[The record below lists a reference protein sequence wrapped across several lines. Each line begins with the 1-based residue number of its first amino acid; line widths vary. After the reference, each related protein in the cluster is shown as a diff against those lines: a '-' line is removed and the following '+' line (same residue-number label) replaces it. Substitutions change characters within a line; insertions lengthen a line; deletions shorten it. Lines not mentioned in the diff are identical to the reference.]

1 MRRLSPAAHQRLIR
15 ININGWR
22 PLTIRAVNQ
31 APTQAGLPP
40 DTSNRPALAPGI
52 ATPGIACFHCGLP
65 VRERGRFTVRYRDHD
80 EPLCCAGCEAVART
94 IIAGGFGAYYAHRSG
109 AAPRVDPPVP
119 ATIPNAKLY
128 DRPEVQAS
136 FVRPLADGEREA
148 GLVLEGI
155 QCPAC
160 VWLNEQHLMRL
171 GGVTSVRIDYTT
183 RRAKVRWDAS
193 RIALSDILQAIHAI
207 GYVAHPYDAARIEDV
222 RRRERR
228 TALWQLFVAGFGMMQ
243 VMMVAYPAYIA
254 GDGEMTRDIEQLMRV
269 AGLALTVPVIAW
281 SATPFYRGAW
291 RDVRIGRLGM
301 DIPIVLG
308 IAIAFAASVWA
319 TIAQSGDV
327 WFDSITMFIFF
338 LLAGRAIE
346 RVARDRAARRIEDLA
361 RRLPAIAERLP
372 AYPAIES
379 GERVPAAA
387 LAVNDHVRIAAGAV
401 APADGI
407 VMEGQ
412 ASFDESALTGESRSV
427 PKAPGDRIIG
437 GTINQTSAVVM
448 RVERV
453 GGDTWLASIERMI
466 ERAATAKPRF
476 VRLADHYAGVFVA
489 TILILAVVSA
499 IGWWA
504 IDPRQGLLAAVAV
517 LVVTCPC
524 ALSLA
529 TPIAFTASTSYLA
542 GRGVLVA
549 DPEAIE
555 KLARVR
561 HIVFDKTGSLT
572 EGRLSLSRIDLFD
585 ASNRADCLGIA
596 ASLERSATHPMAR
609 AVRNAAAVERADTPV
624 AEGVHETPG
633 GGVEGTVDGRRY
645 RLGAARYSGTLHDK
659 RARMFDH
666 AADQSLAWLADERG
680 WLAVFAF
687 ADAIRSDARDTV
699 MALGS
704 RGLRLSML
712 SGDEPG
718 VVDAIAGQLS
728 VTEREGGLSPTAK
741 RDRIVAAQHAGGL
754 VAMVGDGVNDGPV
767 LAQAD
772 VSIAVAN
779 AAPLAHHAAG
789 IVLLDDRLLNIDLA
803 IDTAHRTMRIV
814 RQNLA
819 WAFAYNIASVP
830 LAALG
835 YVPPWLAGLG
845 MAASSLAVVANSA
858 RLATRP
864 WTSSTS

>member
-1 MRRLSPAAHQRLIR
+1 MTAARTATL
-15 ININGWR
+15 G
-22 PLTIRAVNQ
+22 AFVE
-31 APTQAGLPP
+31 APEA
-40 DTSNRPALAPGI
+40 
-52 ATPGIACFHCGLP
+52 ACFHCGLAI
-65 VRERGRFTVRYRDHD
+65 RERSRFTIRYRDRD

-94 IIAGGFGAYYAHRSG
+94 IITGGFDAYYAHRS
-109 AAPRVDPPVP
+109 AAATRVDPPAP
-119 ATIPNAKLY
+119 AIIADAKLY
-128 DRPEVQAS
+128 DRPEVQAT
-136 FVRPLADGEREA
+136 FVRAHADGEREA

-160 VWLNEQHLMRL
+160 VWLNEQHVMRL
-171 GGVTSVRIDYTT
+171 GGVTSVRIDYMT
-183 RRAKVRWDAS
+183 RRARVRWDAS
-193 RIALSDILQAIHAI
+193 RIALSDILQAIRAI
-207 GYVAHPYDAARIEDV
+207 GYVAYPYDATRIEDV

-243 VMMVAYPAYIA
+243 VMMFAYPDYVA
-254 GDGEMTRDIEQLMRV
+254 GEGEITRDIEQLMRV
-269 AGLALTVPVIAW
+269 GGLALTIPVIAW

-291 RDVRIGRLGM
+291 RDIRIRRLGM

-319 TIAQSGDV
+319 TVAQSGDV

-346 RVARDRAARRIEDLA
+346 RAVRDRAARRIEDLA
-361 RRLPAIAERLP
+361 RRLPAIAEHLP
-372 AYPAIES
+372 AYPAIERC
-379 GERVPAAA
+379 ERIPAAA

-401 APADGI
+401 APADGVVI
-407 VMEGQ
+407 EGH
-412 ASFDESALTGESRSV
+412 ASFDESALTGESRPV
-427 PKAPGDRIIG
+427 QKASGDRIIG

-453 GGDTWLASIERMI
+453 GPDTWLSGIERLI
-466 ERAATAKPRF
+466 ERAATTKPRF
-476 VRLADHYAGVFVA
+476 VRLADRYAGMFIAV
-489 TILILAVVSA
+489 ILILAAATA
-499 IGWWA
+499 IVWWA
-504 IDPRQGLLAAVAV
+504 IDARQGILAAVAV

-555 KLARVR
+555 KLARIR

-572 EGRLSLSRIDLFD
+572 EGRLSLSRIVIFG
-585 ASNRADCLGIA
+585 ATNRADCLRIA
-596 ASLERSATHPMAR
+596 AALERTATHSMAR
-609 AVRNAAAVERADTPV
+609 AVCTTAAAEGLDV
-624 AEGVHETPG
+624 APAQDVRETPG
-633 GGVEGTVDGRRY
+633 GGVEGTIDGRRY
-645 RLGAARYSGTLHDK
+645 RLGTARYSGALHDK
-659 RARMFDH
+659 PAPMFDH
-666 AADQSLAWLADERG
+666 AADQSLAWLGDESG
-680 WLAVFAF
+680 WLAAFAF
-687 ADAIRSDARDTV
+687 ADSIRADARDTV
-699 MALGS
+699 MALRS
-704 RGLRLSML
+704 RDLRISML

-718 VVDAIAGQLS
+718 AADDIAQRLS
-728 VTEREGGLSPTAK
+728 ITEREAGLSPVAK
-741 RDRIVAAQHAGGL
+741 RDRLAALQQDGAV

-779 AAPLAHHAAG
+779 AAPLAHHAAS

-814 RQNLA
+814 RQNFA

-835 YVPPWLAGLG
+835 YFPPWLAGLG

-864 WTSSTS
+864 WTSCTS

>member
-1 MRRLSPAAHQRLIR
+1 
-15 ININGWR
+15 
-22 PLTIRAVNQ
+22 
-31 APTQAGLPP
+31 
-40 DTSNRPALAPGI
+40 
-52 ATPGIACFHCGLP
+52 IACFHCGLA
-65 VRERGRFTVRYRDHD
+65 VRERGRFTIRYRGRD

-94 IIAGGFGAYYAHRSG
+94 IVAGGFDAYYVHRS
-109 AAPRVDPPVP
+109 AAASRIDPLVP
-119 ATIPNAKLY
+119 AIIADAKLY
-128 DRPEVQAS
+128 DRPDVQAS

-160 VWLNEQHLMRL
+160 IWLNEQHLMRL

-183 RRAKVRWDAS
+183 RRARIRWDAS
-193 RIALSDILQAIHAI
+193 RIALSDILQAIRAI
-207 GYVAHPYDAARIEDV
+207 GYVAYPYDAARIEDV

-243 VMMVAYPAYIA
+243 VMMFAYPAYLA
-254 GDGEMTRDIEQLMRV
+254 GDGDMTRDIEQLMRI
-269 AGLALTVPVIAW
+269 AGLALTIPVIAW

-319 TIAQSGDV
+319 TVAQSGDV

-346 RVARDRAARRIEDLA
+346 RAVRDRASRRIEDLA

-372 AYPAIES
+372 AYPANECC
-379 GERVPAAA
+379 ERIPAAA
-387 LAVNDHVRIAAGAV
+387 LAAADHVRIAAGAV
-401 APADGI
+401 APADGVVI
-407 VMEGQ
+407 DGQ
-412 ASFDESALTGESRSV
+412 ASFDESALTGESRPV
-427 PKAPGDRIIG
+427 PKAPGDHIIG

-453 GGDTWLASIERMI
+453 GPDTWLASIERMI

-489 TILILAVVSA
+489 SILMLAAASA

-504 IDPRQGLLAAVAV
+504 IDSRQGLLAAVAV

-555 KLARVR
+555 KLARIR

-572 EGRLSLSRIDLFD
+572 DGRLSLSTIDLLGASSRID
-585 ASNRADCLGIA
+585 CLRIA
-596 ASLERSATHPMAR
+596 ASLERTAIHPMAR
-609 AVRNAAAVERADTPV
+609 GVLMAAAVEGINAPI
-624 AEGVHETPG
+624 AEGVRETPG

-645 RLGAARYSGTLHDK
+645 RLGTVRYSGALHEIP
-659 RARMFDH
+659 ASMFDH
-666 AADQSLAWLADERG
+666 AADQSLAWLADESGWRG
-680 WLAVFAF
+680 TFAF
-687 ADAIRSDARDTV
+687 ADSIRADARDTV
-699 MALGS
+699 MALRS
-704 RGLRLSML
+704 RDLRISML

-718 VVDAIAGQLS
+718 VVDDVARQLS
-728 VTEREGGLSPTAK
+728 ITDYEGGLTPAAK
-741 RDRIVAAQHAGGL
+741 RDRIVATQRAGDL

-779 AAPLAHHAAG
+779 AAPLAHHAAS

>member
-1 MRRLSPAAHQRLIR
+1 MTSTRTATLDAF
-15 ININGWR
+15 
-22 PLTIRAVNQ
+22 VE
-31 APTQAGLPP
+31 APVV
-40 DTSNRPALAPGI
+40 
-52 ATPGIACFHCGLP
+52 ACFHCGLAI
-65 VRERGRFTVRYRDHD
+65 RERSRFTIRYRDRD

-94 IIAGGFGAYYAHRSG
+94 IIAGGFGAYYAHRS
-109 AAPRVDPPVP
+109 AAASRVDPP
-119 ATIPNAKLY
+119 AIIADAKLY
-128 DRPEVQAS
+128 DRAEVQAS
-136 FVRPLADGEREA
+136 FVRALADGEREA

-183 RRAKVRWDAS
+183 RRARVRWDAS
-193 RIALSDILQAIHAI
+193 RIALSDILQAIRAI
-207 GYVAHPYDAARIEDV
+207 GYVAYPYDAARIEDV

-243 VMMVAYPAYIA
+243 VMMFAYPAYVA
-254 GDGEMTRDIEQLMRV
+254 GEGEMTRDIEQLMRV
-269 AGLALTVPVIAW
+269 AGLALTIPVIAW
-281 SATPFYRGAW
+281 SATPFYCGAW
-291 RDVRIGRLGM
+291 RDIRIRRLGM

-346 RVARDRAARRIEDLA
+346 RAVRDRAARRIEDLA

-372 AYPAIES
+372 AYPAN
-379 GERVPAAA
+379 ERSERIPAAA

-401 APADGI
+401 APADGVVI
-407 VMEGQ
+407 EGY
-412 ASFDESALTGESRSV
+412 ASFDESALTGESRPV
-427 PKAPGDRIIG
+427 QKASGDRIIG
-437 GTINQTSAVVM
+437 GTINQTSALVM

-453 GGDTWLASIERMI
+453 GPDTWLASIERMI
-466 ERAATAKPRF
+466 EWAAAAKPRF

-489 TILILAVVSA
+489 AILILAAVTA
-499 IGWWA
+499 MGWWA

-555 KLARVR
+555 KLGRIR

-572 EGRLSLSRIDLFD
+572 EGRLSLSRIVIFS
-585 ASNRADCLGIA
+585 ATNRAECLRIA
-596 ASLERSATHPMAR
+596 ASLERTATHPMAR
-609 AVRNAAAVERADTPV
+609 AVRMAAAVEGLDIRPAND
-624 AEGVHETPG
+624 VHETPG
-633 GGVEGTVDGRRY
+633 GGVEGTVDERRY
-645 RLGAARYSGTLHDK
+645 RLGTARYSGALHDK
-659 RARMFDH
+659 HAPMFNH
-666 AADQSLAWLADERG
+666 AADQSLAWLAGESG
-680 WLAVFAF
+680 WLAAFAF
-687 ADAIRSDARDTV
+687 ADSIRVDARDTV
-699 MALGS
+699 MALRS
-704 RGLRLSML
+704 RDLRISML

-718 VVDAIAGQLS
+718 VVDDVARRLS
-728 VTEREGGLSPTAK
+728 ITEREGGLGPAAK
-741 RDRIVAAQHAGGL
+741 RDRIIAKQRAGAL

-779 AAPLAHHAAG
+779 AAPLAHHAAS
-789 IVLLDDRLLNIDLA
+789 IVLLDDGLLNIDLA